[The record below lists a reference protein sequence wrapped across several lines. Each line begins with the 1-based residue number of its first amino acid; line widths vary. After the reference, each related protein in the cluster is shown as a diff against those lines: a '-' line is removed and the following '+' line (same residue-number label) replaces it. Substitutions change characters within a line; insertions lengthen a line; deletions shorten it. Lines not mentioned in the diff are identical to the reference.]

1 MQLPRGAIL
10 TKLDPSRFGRWF
22 WALLSLCLILLFDL
36 VFVPGFFSIQVR
48 DGHFFGSSID
58 ILNRGAPVMLLA
70 LGMTLV
76 IATGGVDLSVG
87 ATMAIIGS
95 LAALMVTKWH
105 YPFAVVSL
113 GFALL
118 LGLWNGIL
126 VAIFKIQPIVAT
138 LILMVSGRGIAQLLT
153 DGQII
158 TFDDKALSFI
168 GTGFLFKVPF
178 SITLVL
184 IVLGLTA
191 LLTRRTAMGLFIESV
206 GDNAT
211 ASRYA
216 GIDVRTVQL
225 FVYAFCGFCAGIAG
239 LVATTNMR
247 AADANNTGLNLELDA
262 ILAVVI
268 GGTLLTGGRFQ
279 LVGSVLGALV
289 IQTLTTT
296 ILTKGVPIEY
306 TLVVKAL
313 TVLAVCLLQSEK
325 FRAKF
330 KLKGRT
336 A

>member
-1 MQLPRGAIL
+1 MLNNLLPS
-10 TKLDPSRFGRWF
+10 KLGRWF
-22 WALLSLCLILLFDL
+22 WALLSLGLILIYDLLFT
-36 VFVPGFFSIQVR
+36 PHFFSMEVR
-48 DGHFFGSSID
+48 DGHLFGSLVD
-58 ILNRGAPVMLLA
+58 ILNRGAPVMLVA

-95 LAALMVTKWH
+95 LAAQMVTKGH
-105 YPFAVVSL
+105 PSIVIVLLVCL
-113 GFALL
+113 GAALL

-126 VAIFKIQPIVAT
+126 VAVFKIQPIVAT
-138 LILMVSGRGIAQLLT
+138 LILMVSGRGIAQLIT

-158 TFDDKALSFI
+158 TFDDKALSYI
-168 GTGFLFKVPF
+168 GSGYLFKIPF

-184 IVLGLTA
+184 IMLVLTGT
-191 LLTRRTAMGLFIESV
+191 LTRRTAMALFIESV
-206 GDNAT
+206 GDNPV

-225 FVYAFCGFCAGIAG
+225 FVYVFCGFCAGVAG

-279 LVGSVLGALV
+279 LVGSLLGALV
-289 IQTLTTT
+289 IQALTTT

-325 FRAKF
+325 FRGKF
-330 KLKGRT
+330 RFKART

>member
-1 MQLPRGAIL
+1 MPNNFEFS
-10 TKLDPSRFGRWF
+10 KMGRWV
-22 WALLSLCLILLFDL
+22 WALLSLALIFLVDL
-36 VFVPGFFSIQVR
+36 IFVPGFFTFEVR
-48 DGHFFGSSID
+48 DGRLFGSVID
-58 ILNRGAPVMLLA
+58 ILNRGAPVMLLS

-87 ATMAIIGS
+87 ATMAIVGS
-95 LAALMVTKWH
+95 FAAHMVTTGH
-105 YPFAVVSL
+105 PSIVLVLAECL
-113 GFALL
+113 GIALF
-118 LGLWNGIL
+118 LGCWNGVL
-126 VAIFKIQPIVAT
+126 VAVLKIQPIVAT
-138 LILMVSGRGIAQLLT
+138 LILMVAGRGIAQLIT

-168 GTGFLFKVPF
+168 GSGYLFMIPF
-178 SITLVL
+178 SITLTLVMFL
-184 IVLGLTA
+184 LSAIV
-191 LLTRRTAMGLFIESV
+191 TRRTAMGLFIEAV

-216 GIDVRTVQL
+216 GIDVRTVQI
-225 FVYAFCGFCAGIAG
+225 FAYAFCGLCAGVAG

-279 LVGSVLGALV
+279 LVGSLIGALV
-289 IQTLTTT
+289 IQALTTT
-296 ILTKGVPIEY
+296 ILTRGVPIEY

-313 TVLAVCLLQSEK
+313 TVLAVCLLQSSK
-325 FRAKF
+325 FRE
-330 KLKGRT
+330 KLRFQPRV

>member
-1 MQLPRGAIL
+1 MRARF
-10 TKLDPSRFGRWF
+10 DPSRLGRWS
-22 WALLSLCLILLFDL
+22 WALISLVLILLFDL
-36 VFVPGFFSIQVR
+36 IFTPKFFSVELR
-48 DGHFFGSSID
+48 DGHYFGSLID
-58 ILNRGAPVMLLA
+58 ILNRGAPVMLIA

-87 ATMAIIGS
+87 ATMAIVGS
-95 LAALMVTKWH
+95 IAAQVVTKSH
-105 YPFAVVSL
+105 PSVVVVLLVCL
-113 GFALL
+113 GIALL
-118 LGLWNGIL
+118 LGTWNGIL
-126 VAIFKIQPIVAT
+126 VAVFKIQPIVAT
-138 LILMVSGRGIAQLLT
+138 LILMVSGRGIAQLIT

-158 TFDDKALSFI
+158 SFGDKALSFI
-168 GTGFLFKVPF
+168 GSGYLFRVPF

-184 IVLGLTA
+184 VMLGLTA
-191 LLTRRTAMGLFIESV
+191 LLTRRTAIGLFIESV

-225 FVYAFCGFCAGIAG
+225 FVYAFCGFCAGVAG

-279 LVGSVLGALV
+279 LVGSILGALV
-289 IQTLTTT
+289 IQALTTT

-313 TVLAVCLLQSEK
+313 TVLAVCLLQSAK
-325 FRAKF
+325 FRGKF
-330 KLKGRT
+330 RFKARV

>member
-1 MQLPRGAIL
+1 MAI
-10 TKLDPSRFGRWF
+10 RFQAPKMGRWS
-22 WALLSLCLILLFDL
+22 WALLSLALILLFDL
-36 VFVPGFFSIQVR
+36 LFVPGFFSIKVQ
-48 DGHFFGSSID
+48 DGHYFGSVID

-87 ATMAIIGS
+87 AIMAIVGS
-95 LAALMVTKWH
+95 IAAVLVTQKH
-105 YPFAVVSL
+105 SSFPIIIAACM
-113 GFALL
+113 GAALL
-118 LGLWNGIL
+118 LGGWNGIL
-126 VAIFKIQPIVAT
+126 VAVFKIQPIVAT

-153 DGQII
+153 DGQVI

-168 GTGFLFKVPF
+168 GSGFLFRVPF

-184 IVLGLTA
+184 LMLAVTA
-191 LLTRRTAMGLFIESV
+191 LVTRRTAMGLFIEAV

-225 FVYAFCGFCAGIAG
+225 FAYLFSGFCAGVAG
-239 LVATTNMR
+239 LVATTNLQ

-279 LVGSVLGALV
+279 LIGSLLGALV
-289 IQTLTTT
+289 IQALTTT

-313 TVLAVCLLQSEK
+313 TVLAVCLLQSAK
-325 FRAKF
+325 FRSKF
-330 KLKGRT
+330 RLKART

>member
-1 MQLPRGAIL
+1 MLNNLLPA
-10 TKLDPSRFGRWF
+10 KLGRWF
-22 WALLSLCLILLFDL
+22 WALLSLGLILIYDLLFT
-36 VFVPGFFSIQVR
+36 PHFFSMEVR
-48 DGHFFGSSID
+48 DGHLFGSLID
-58 ILNRGAPVMLLA
+58 ILNRGAPVMLVA

-87 ATMAIIGS
+87 ATMAIVGS
-95 LAALMVTKWH
+95 FAAQMVTKGH
-105 YPFAVVSL
+105 PSIVIVLLACL
-113 GFALL
+113 GAALL

-126 VAIFKIQPIVAT
+126 VAVFKIQPIVAT
-138 LILMVSGRGIAQLLT
+138 LILMVSGRGIAQLIT

-158 TFDDKALSFI
+158 TFDDKALSYI
-168 GTGFLFKVPF
+168 GSGYLFKIPF

-184 IVLGLTA
+184 IMLVLTVA
-191 LLTRRTAMGLFIESV
+191 LTRRTAMGLFIESV
-206 GDNAT
+206 GDNPV

-225 FVYAFCGFCAGIAG
+225 FVYVFCGFCAGVAG

-279 LVGSVLGALV
+279 LVGSLLGALV
-289 IQTLTTT
+289 IQALTTT

-325 FRAKF
+325 FRGKF
-330 KLKGRT
+330 RFKART

>member
-1 MQLPRGAIL
+1 MLNNLLPS
-10 TKLDPSRFGRWF
+10 KLGRWF
-22 WALLSLCLILLFDL
+22 WALLSLGLILIYDLLFT
-36 VFVPGFFSIQVR
+36 PHFFSMEVR
-48 DGHFFGSSID
+48 DGHLFGSLVD
-58 ILNRGAPVMLLA
+58 ILNRGAPVMLVA

-95 LAALMVTKWH
+95 LAAQMVTKGH
-105 YPFAVVSL
+105 PSIVIVLLVCL
-113 GFALL
+113 GAALL

-126 VAIFKIQPIVAT
+126 VAVFKIQPIVAT
-138 LILMVSGRGIAQLLT
+138 LILMVSGRGIAQLIT

-158 TFDDKALSFI
+158 TFDDKALSYI
-168 GTGFLFKVPF
+168 GSGYLFKIPF

-184 IVLGLTA
+184 IMLVLTVA
-191 LLTRRTAMGLFIESV
+191 LTRRTAMGLFIESV
-206 GDNAT
+206 GDNPV

-225 FVYAFCGFCAGIAG
+225 FVYVFCGFCAGVAG

-279 LVGSVLGALV
+279 LVGSLLGALV
-289 IQTLTTT
+289 IQALTTT

-325 FRAKF
+325 FRGKF
-330 KLKGRT
+330 RFKART

>member
-1 MQLPRGAIL
+1 MPI
-10 TKLDPSRFGRWF
+10 KLGRWF
-22 WALLSLCLILLFDL
+22 WALASLALIFLFDL
-36 VFVPGFFSIQVR
+36 IFIPGFFSVQVR
-48 DGHFFGSSID
+48 DGQLFGSVID

-95 LAALMVTKWH
+95 IAAQMVTKGH
-105 YPFAVVSL
+105 PSVVVVLAVCL
-113 GFALL
+113 GMAFL
-118 LGLWNGIL
+118 LGCWNGIL
-126 VAIFKIQPIVAT
+126 VAVFKIQPIVAT
-138 LILMVSGRGIAQLLT
+138 LILMVSGRGIAQLIT

-168 GTGFLFKVPF
+168 GSGYLFKVPF
-178 SITLVL
+178 SITLTL
-184 IVLGLTA
+184 IMLALTA
-191 LLTRRTAMGLFIESV
+191 LFTRRTAMGLFIESV

-216 GIDVRTVQL
+216 GIDVRTVQI
-225 FVYAFCGFCAGIAG
+225 FVYAFCGFCAGVAG

-268 GGTLLTGGRFQ
+268 GGTLLTGGKFQ
-279 LVGSVLGALV
+279 LIGSLLGALV
-289 IQTLTTT
+289 IQALTTT

-313 TVLAVCLLQSEK
+313 TVLAVCLLQSSK
-325 FRAKF
+325 FRE
-330 KLKGRT
+330 KLRLKART

>member
-1 MQLPRGAIL
+1 MPSNIFAA
-10 TKLDPSRFGRWF
+10 KLGRWF
-22 WALLSLCLILLFDL
+22 WALLSLGLILVYDLLFTPH
-36 VFVPGFFSIQVR
+36 FVAIEFR
-48 DGHFFGSSID
+48 DGHLFGSLID
-58 ILNRGAPVMLLA
+58 ILNRGAPVMLVA

-87 ATMAIIGS
+87 ATMAIVGS
-95 LAALMVTKWH
+95 LAAQMVTKGH
-105 YPFAVVSL
+105 PSIVAVLLVCL
-113 GFALL
+113 GSALL

-138 LILMVSGRGIAQLLT
+138 LILMVSGRGIAQLIT

-158 TFDDKALSFI
+158 TFDDKALSYI
-168 GTGFLFKVPF
+168 GSGYLFKIPF

-184 IVLGLTA
+184 SMLLVTA
-191 LLTRRTAMGLFIESV
+191 ILTRRTAMGLFIESV
-206 GDNAT
+206 GDNPI

-225 FVYAFCGFCAGIAG
+225 FVYIFCGFCAGVAG

-279 LVGSVLGALV
+279 LVGSLLGALV
-289 IQTLTTT
+289 IQALTTT
-296 ILTKGVPIEY
+296 ILTKGVAIEY

-330 KLKGRT
+330 RLKART

>member
-1 MQLPRGAIL
+1 MLNNLLPS
-10 TKLDPSRFGRWF
+10 KLGRWF
-22 WALLSLCLILLFDL
+22 WALLSLGLILIYDLLFT
-36 VFVPGFFSIQVR
+36 PHFFSMEVR
-48 DGHFFGSSID
+48 DGHLFGSLVD
-58 ILNRGAPVMLLA
+58 ILNRGAPVMLVA

-95 LAALMVTKWH
+95 LAAQMVTKGH
-105 YPFAVVSL
+105 PSIVIVLLVCL
-113 GFALL
+113 GAALL

-126 VAIFKIQPIVAT
+126 VAVFKIQPIVAT
-138 LILMVSGRGIAQLLT
+138 LILMVSGRGIAQLIT

-158 TFDDKALSFI
+158 TFDDKALSYI
-168 GTGFLFKVPF
+168 GSGYLFKIPF

-184 IVLGLTA
+184 IMLVLTGT
-191 LLTRRTAMGLFIESV
+191 LTRRTAMGLFIESV
-206 GDNAT
+206 GDNPV

-225 FVYAFCGFCAGIAG
+225 FVYVFCGFCAGVAG

-279 LVGSVLGALV
+279 LVGSLLGALV
-289 IQTLTTT
+289 IQALTTT

-325 FRAKF
+325 FRGKF
-330 KLKGRT
+330 RFKART